1 MAENMY
7 LREIILTIG
16 ENGKGGTEEEV
27 EVEVEVEVEEEEE
40 EEEEVE
46 VEVEVEVGKGCPPDF
61 QGRPANT
68 KEEDQEAAKVITTLE
83 CEEKDHLLKTII
95 TGKDEFH
102 YMNANTVDHLRNT

>member
-1 MAENMY
+1 MY

-16 ENGKGGTEEEV
+16 ENGKGGT
-27 EVEVEVEVEEEEE
+27 
-40 EEEEVE
+40 EEEVE

-102 YMNANTVDHLRNT
+102 YMNANTVDHLHNT